1 MGADDYSRKLAPS
14 GAALENTMAN
24 KVKWST
30 ALELGVGEMDDAH
43 RALLEMIN
51 ALLDGSDSDILQ
63 GMEPLVDMLERD
75 FREEETQMEQVEYA
89 CVRIHREQHA
99 RVLASLHRIPS
110 DDVAAAR
117 AALILLPQW
126 FSLHLST
133 FDSALAAAL
142 ARHAAGAEKLGA

>member
-1 MGADDYSRKLAPS
+1 MTD
-14 GAALENTMAN
+14 
-24 KVKWST
+24 KVRWSS

-51 ALLDGSDSDILQ
+51 ALLDGSDNVVLQ

-75 FREEETQMEQVEYA
+75 FREEEMQMEHVDYSG
-89 CVRIHREQHA
+89 VRIHREQHA
-99 RVLASLHRIPS
+99 RVLAALHRIPEG
-110 DDVAAAR
+110 DVTAAR
-117 AALILLPQW
+117 SALILLPQW